1 MKELISREQMI
12 KEIGNINIK
21 KLEENKETN
30 EQLNGKDKIL
40 ADLREN
46 INFLEKNISEH
57 KTELFNVIE
66 EQNKKFNKICD
77 RLYEIKD
84 LTREECL
91 NKGIDYNNVLDEI
104 IDLKNQFDKYEPLDL
119 SNIEIENE
127 STKENVI
134 KYVIKDEINDQRI
147 KYNNLLEEY
156 KEKLDEKEQ
165 VKNERKKLLDSLS
178 NLNEPSEEKTKEET
192 NELNNE
198 RITSINDTLAAIE
211 NELNNLK
218 TSDMTQPNISLEQS
232 NPLTEESLSEEQ
244 NEPLLST
251 EPNLETENENL
262 STSTSISVDENI
274 EQDNNVLNTEVAA
287 DNTNTSVKKSP
298 VIISAKISN
307 IAMTKMGKIDQLRNV
322 FFKNQQNGYNVLRK
336 KIENNTN
343 TISAASTSNSI
354 ENNTQQLENTAT
366 PLNQSSEN
374 SKIISL
380 ETFKNQMNNSNASSS
395 ISNEKII
402 SLDDLRKNTLQNS
415 TDSNP
420 SGGNAINNEAK
431 SLTLK
436 AA

>member
-119 SNIEIENE
+119 SNLEIENV
-127 STKENVI
+127 TKENVT

-274 EQDNNVLNTEVAA
+274 EQDNNVLNTEVAP

-402 SLDDLRKNTLQNS
+402 SLDDLRKNNLQNS

-420 SGGNAINNEAK
+420 SGGNAINNESK

>member
-119 SNIEIENE
+119 SNLEIENV
-127 STKENVI
+127 TKENVT

-251 EPNLETENENL
+251 EPNLEEANKNL
-262 STSTSISVDENI
+262 STSINENL
-274 EQDNNVLNTEVAA
+274 EQDNNALNTEVSA

-343 TISAASTSNSI
+343 TISAPSTSNSI

-366 PLNQSSEN
+366 PLNTNSEN

-395 ISNEKII
+395 MSNEKII

>member
-12 KEIGNINIK
+12 KEIGTINIK

-30 EQLNGKDKIL
+30 EQLNEKDKIL

-66 EQNKKFNKICD
+66 KQNEKFNKICD

-119 SNIEIENE
+119 SNLEIENE

-165 VKNERKKLLDSLS
+165 VKNQRKKLLDSLS
-178 NLNEPSEEKTKEET
+178 NLPEPSEETIINET
-192 NELNNE
+192 NDE
-198 RITSINDTLAAIE
+198 RITNINDTLAAIE
-211 NELNNLK
+211 NELNSLNVSNMPQSFLTDENLK
-218 TSDMTQPNISLEQS
+218 
-232 NPLTEESLSEEQ
+232 EEK
-244 NEPLLST
+244 NEPLLS
-251 EPNLETENENL
+251 NETDLKNEKEAA
-262 STSTSISVDENI
+262 STLYN
-274 EQDNNVLNTEVAA
+274 EVIN
-287 DNTNTSVKKSP
+287 DTNSLPKKSP
-298 VIISAKISN
+298 VIKSAKISK
-307 IAMTKMGKIDQLRNV
+307 IAMTKNSKIDALINA
-322 FFKNQQNGYNVLRK
+322 FSKNKQNGYNILRK
-336 KIENNTN
+336 KIENNTSTN
-343 TISAASTSNSI
+343 SAPETSNSV
-354 ENNTQQLENTAT
+354 ETNTQNLKSETPT
-366 PLNQSSEN
+366 PLNINSEN
-374 SKIISL
+374 SDVISL
-380 ETFKNQMNNSNASSS
+380 ETFKNQMNNSNDSSS
-395 ISNEKII
+395 MSNEKII

-420 SGGNAINNEAK
+420 SGGNSITNNEGKA
-431 SLTLK
+431 LTLK

>member
-119 SNIEIENE
+119 SNLEIENV
-127 STKENVI
+127 TKENVT

-251 EPNLETENENL
+251 EPNLEEANKNL
-262 STSTSISVDENI
+262 STSINENL
-274 EQDNNVLNTEVAA
+274 EQDNNALNTEVSA

-336 KIENNTN
+336 KTENNTN
-343 TISAASTSNSI
+343 TISAGSTSNSI

-380 ETFKNQMNNSNASSS
+380 ETFKNKMNNSNASSS

>member
-119 SNIEIENE
+119 SNLEIENV
-127 STKENVI
+127 TKENVT

-262 STSTSISVDENI
+262 STSISVDENI

-336 KIENNTN
+336 KTENNTN
-343 TISAASTSNSI
+343 TISAGSTSNSI

>member
-1 MKELISREQMI
+1 M
-12 KEIGNINIK
+12 
-21 KLEENKETN
+21 
-30 EQLNGKDKIL
+30 D
-40 ADLREN
+40 
-46 INFLEKNISEH
+46 
-57 KTELFNVIE
+57 
-66 EQNKKFNKICD
+66 
-77 RLYEIKD
+77 
-84 LTREECL
+84 
-91 NKGIDYNNVLDEI
+91 
-104 IDLKNQFDKYEPLDL
+104 
-119 SNIEIENE
+119 
-127 STKENVI
+127 
-134 KYVIKDEINDQRI
+134 
-147 KYNNLLEEY
+147 
-156 KEKLDEKEQ
+156 
-165 VKNERKKLLDSLS
+165 
-178 NLNEPSEEKTKEET
+178 
-192 NELNNE
+192 
-198 RITSINDTLAAIE
+198 
-211 NELNNLK
+211 
-218 TSDMTQPNISLEQS
+218 
-232 NPLTEESLSEEQ
+232 
-244 NEPLLST
+244 
-251 EPNLETENENL
+251 ENL
-262 STSTSISVDENI
+262 

-336 KIENNTN
+336 KTENNTN

>member
-12 KEIGNINIK
+12 KEIGTINIK

-30 EQLNGKDKIL
+30 EQLNEKDKIL

-66 EQNKKFNKICD
+66 KQNEKFNKICD

-119 SNIEIENE
+119 SNLEIENE

-165 VKNERKKLLDSLS
+165 VKNQRKKLLDSLS
-178 NLNEPSEEKTKEET
+178 NLNEPSEETIINET
-192 NELNNE
+192 NDE
-198 RITSINDTLAAIE
+198 RITNINDTLAAIE
-211 NELNNLK
+211 NELNSLNVSNMPQSFLTDENLK
-218 TSDMTQPNISLEQS
+218 
-232 NPLTEESLSEEQ
+232 EEK
-244 NEPLLST
+244 NEPLLS
-251 EPNLETENENL
+251 NETDLKNEKEAA
-262 STSTSISVDENI
+262 STLYN
-274 EQDNNVLNTEVAA
+274 EVIN
-287 DNTNTSVKKSP
+287 DTNSLPKKSP
-298 VIISAKISN
+298 VIKSAKISK
-307 IAMTKMGKIDQLRNV
+307 IAMTKNSKIDALINA
-322 FFKNQQNGYNVLRK
+322 FSKNKQNGYNILRK
-336 KIENNTN
+336 KIENNTSTN
-343 TISAASTSNSI
+343 SAPETSNSV
-354 ENNTQQLENTAT
+354 ETNTQNLKSETPT
-366 PLNQSSEN
+366 PLNINSEN
-374 SKIISL
+374 SDVISL
-380 ETFKNQMNNSNASSS
+380 ETFKNQMNNSNDSSS
-395 ISNEKII
+395 MSNEKII

-420 SGGNAINNEAK
+420 SGGNSITNNEGKA
-431 SLTLK
+431 LTLK

>member
-119 SNIEIENE
+119 SNLEIENV
-127 STKENVI
+127 TKENVT

-244 NEPLLST
+244 NETLLST

-262 STSTSISVDENI
+262 STSISVDENI
-274 EQDNNVLNTEVAA
+274 EQDNNALNAEVAA

-343 TISAASTSNSI
+343 TISAGSTSNSI

-380 ETFKNQMNNSNASSS
+380 ETFKNKMNNSNASSS

>member
-119 SNIEIENE
+119 SNLEIENV
-127 STKENVI
+127 TKENVT

-178 NLNEPSEEKTKEET
+178 NLNEPSEEKTKEEET

-262 STSTSISVDENI
+262 STSISVDENL

-336 KIENNTN
+336 KTENNTN